1 MAEFSL
7 LNFQFMYRL
16 NHYLTEFFSVEDS
29 LEDVLL
35 PPPAS
40 AILVGGWLWVGVEFV
55 YILDINHYW
64 WFRERGSLRR
74 LFL

>member
-7 LNFQFMYRL
+7 LNFQFMYRF

-40 AILVGGWLWVGVEFV
+40 AILVGG
-55 YILDINHYW
+55 
-64 WFRERGSLRR
+64 
-74 LFL
+74 